1 MKASHHG
8 KLRRAVTFAAIGGL
22 LAVTTPATVAT
33 ADPNSKFKDYYQSG
47 VDTDEG
53 ASKPIHLQE
62 TSARSQIAQPLRI
75 DNSQVT
81 ETKLNIHSL
90 GSKLKFT
97 SKAPA
102 PRAQKSPVT
111 PNGIAGSSNTTSFD
125 SFFCA
130 YRATSATATPPPPAS
145 GEKYGI
151 AIASSSSLYG
161 AAQAFNSQGG
171 AFQSPSTSSANI
183 SMDLAIDI
191 PFEWPQPSQINAYVN
206 PKFKGGHYVDSRT
219 SPITFSSSQ
228 ASTRQLIQ
236 FGWSRDSTQF
246 MQTLW
251 DIQTLKKDGTS
262 DLIHYYWD
270 GLDDGYYYAFN
281 IDSTPAHTYNF
292 SSKTTT
298 SATSDP
304 VFGAGAAAQ
313 IDYGS
318 LMLDAPS
325 LGPDNIF
332 QASIDRGYLVEYLLP
347 VGWELANC

>member
-1 MKASHHG
+1 
-8 KLRRAVTFAAIGGL
+8 
-22 LAVTTPATVAT
+22 
-33 ADPNSKFKDYYQSG
+33 
-47 VDTDEG
+47 
-53 ASKPIHLQE
+53 
-62 TSARSQIAQPLRI
+62 
-75 DNSQVT
+75 
-81 ETKLNIHSL
+81 
-90 GSKLKFT
+90 
-97 SKAPA
+97 
-102 PRAQKSPVT
+102 
-111 PNGIAGSSNTTSFD
+111 
-125 SFFCA
+125 
-130 YRATSATATPPPPAS
+130 
-145 GEKYGI
+145 
-151 AIASSSSLYG
+151 
-161 AAQAFNSQGG
+161 
-171 AFQSPSTSSANI
+171 
-183 SMDLAIDI
+183 MDLAIDI